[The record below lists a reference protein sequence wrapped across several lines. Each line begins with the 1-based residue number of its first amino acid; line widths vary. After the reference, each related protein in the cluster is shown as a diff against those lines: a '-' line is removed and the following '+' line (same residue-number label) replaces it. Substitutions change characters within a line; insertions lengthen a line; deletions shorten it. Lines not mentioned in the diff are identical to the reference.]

1 MNLTDLERELDAA
14 CGGKSLA
21 DANAHDTGQTYRRA
35 GPPIAD
41 MLQDAH
47 GLLRDCHKLLV
58 SLGHGDGMT
67 LTEWHMKRVQLIE
80 RIESAVKP

>member
-14 CGGKSLA
+14 CGGKSLS
-21 DANAHDTGQTYRRA
+21 DTR
-35 GPPIAD
+35 D
-41 MLQDAH
+41 D
-47 GLLRDCHKLLV
+47 LLRDCHKLLS

-80 RIESAVKP
+80 RIESVVKV